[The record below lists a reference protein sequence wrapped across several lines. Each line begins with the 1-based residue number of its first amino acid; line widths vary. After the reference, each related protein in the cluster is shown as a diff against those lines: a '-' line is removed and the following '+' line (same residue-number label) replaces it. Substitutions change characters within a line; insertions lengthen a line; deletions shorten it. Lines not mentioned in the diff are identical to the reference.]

1 MKWTPRRL
9 RALINVYPPYVGA
22 GIRVTHIDP
31 EWRELRVTMRLRWFN
46 KNIVGVHFGGS
57 LYSMVDPH
65 LMVLM
70 MNALGDEY
78 IVWDKAAAIDFVR
91 PGKGRVHATFRI
103 TDEDLDAAR
112 EATRSGRPYRPE
124 FDVEVVD
131 EAGEVVV
138 RVRKTLYVRRKRP
151 SGSAR
156 PGGA

>member
-1 MKWTPRRL
+1 M
-9 RALINVYPPYVGA
+9 
-22 GIRVTHIDP
+22 
-31 EWRELRVTMRLRWFN
+31 
-46 KNIVGVHFGGS
+46 
-57 LYSMVDPH
+57 
-65 LMVLM
+65 
-70 MNALGDEY
+70 
-78 IVWDKAAAIDFVR
+78 
-91 PGKGRVHATFRI
+91 HATFRI